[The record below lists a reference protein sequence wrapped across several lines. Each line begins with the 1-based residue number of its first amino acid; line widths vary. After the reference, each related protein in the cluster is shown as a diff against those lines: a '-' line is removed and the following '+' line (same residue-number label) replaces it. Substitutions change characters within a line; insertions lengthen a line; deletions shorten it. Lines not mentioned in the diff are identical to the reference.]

1 MKEKIKKLDYKF
13 IITNLIIII
22 SYILILSVFGLH
34 GHDDEYAYTYYF
46 NPNITFLG
54 KIYQIYDRGVHWNFR
69 VGEILY
75 FIFGSFPLWVSYI
88 FHVIILITFIN
99 LIVYYALGYEK
110 YKNKDNVN
118 VLLMITYIVFMIINP
133 IIAEVFFWSGG
144 IFNHLLSATI
154 ILLVAVPYRNLIDGK
169 QVFNKFNKKYLLYL
183 LLCMIAGFQVE
194 STVATLIVAM
204 FVVNLISFIKNKKID
219 LLRFIPL
226 IIVSLSFF
234 IFLLLSKNRIIAQ
247 SMQQFSSYSKENLF
261 SLFLDNRILQ
271 IFLLIIVLLLYL
283 IIYKFKDLSEFKTR
297 IYIFLVSF
305 SSFVAMLFSPYYVD
319 RGVFMLD
326 VGVSI
331 LVVYLLYMLISKIK
345 IKYILVFIFSIL
357 FIIIIYI
364 TFVYRDLYID
374 YNNYCKSRNNY
385 ITNQLDK
392 GETFAFN
399 IYKTDKN
406 LIIYKL
412 RERLI
417 NVAEGNESTKETI
430 NFKYNYNG
438 DYFVNW

>member
-1 MKEKIKKLDYKF
+1 
-13 IITNLIIII
+13 
-22 SYILILSVFGLH
+22 
-34 GHDDEYAYTYYF
+34 
-46 NPNITFLG
+46 
-54 KIYQIYDRGVHWNFR
+54 
-69 VGEILY
+69 
-75 FIFGSFPLWVSYI
+75 
-88 FHVIILITFIN
+88 
-99 LIVYYALGYEK
+99 
-110 YKNKDNVN
+110 
-118 VLLMITYIVFMIINP
+118 
-133 IIAEVFFWSGG
+133 
-144 IFNHLLSATI
+144 
-154 ILLVAVPYRNLIDGK
+154 
-169 QVFNKFNKKYLLYL
+169 
-183 LLCMIAGFQVE
+183 
-194 STVATLIVAM
+194 
-204 FVVNLISFIKNKKID
+204 
-219 LLRFIPL
+219 
-226 IIVSLSFF
+226 
-234 IFLLLSKNRIIAQ
+234 
-247 SMQQFSSYSKENLF
+247 
-261 SLFLDNRILQ
+261 
-271 IFLLIIVLLLYL
+271 
-283 IIYKFKDLSEFKTR
+283 
-297 IYIFLVSF
+297 
-305 SSFVAMLFSPYYVD
+305 
-319 RGVFMLD
+319 MLD